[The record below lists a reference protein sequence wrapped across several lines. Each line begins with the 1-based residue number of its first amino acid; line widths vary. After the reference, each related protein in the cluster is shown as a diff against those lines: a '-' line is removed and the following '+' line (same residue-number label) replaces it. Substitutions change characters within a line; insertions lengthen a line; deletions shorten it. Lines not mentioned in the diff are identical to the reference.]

1 MKMCPIKKK
10 FRLCCVCVFVTELAP
25 YLTIMAIAVALLYF
39 MFKGPEPVER
49 SAELEVT
56 SYEYLRGKIYTNDL
70 IRCNIRV
77 EGEK

>member
-1 MKMCPIKKK
+1 MKDI
-10 FRLCCVCVFVTELAP
+10 AP
-25 YLTIMAIAVALLYF
+25 YLTIIAIAAALFYF
-39 MFKGPEPVER
+39 MFNGPEPVNR

-56 SYEYLRGKIYTNDL
+56 SYDYLGGKIYTNDL